1 MHDGRSFSE
10 LKHITWKVIAAC
22 KNVMKDLPPEARTRL
37 LEEVTAAE
45 ELLGKIST
53 GEGKSGGKRKPAGA
67 YRER

>member
-1 MHDGRSFSE
+1 MHDDKAFSD

-22 KNVMKDLPPEARTRL
+22 KNVMRDLPTEARERL
-37 LEEVTAAE
+37 LAEVTAAE

-53 GEGKSGGKRKPAGA
+53 GGGKDNGKRKPAGA